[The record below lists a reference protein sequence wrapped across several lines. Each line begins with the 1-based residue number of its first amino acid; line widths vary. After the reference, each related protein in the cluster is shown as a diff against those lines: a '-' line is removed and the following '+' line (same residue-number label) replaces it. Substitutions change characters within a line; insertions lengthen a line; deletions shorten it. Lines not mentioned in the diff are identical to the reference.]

1 MPVIISPQKNYVLE
15 KLINDFSVGLFVWQ
29 TVLFLAL
36 LFLLRKFAWKP
47 ILDAVNERESSINDS
62 LKAAERA
69 RQEMKNLQA
78 DNEKIL
84 NEARAERERI
94 VKEATD
100 MKNKIVSDAGDLAKV
115 EANKMIESARVQI
128 DAEKQ
133 NAIAQIKTQVAE
145 LSVEIAEKLLRK
157 ELAQES
163 KQQQLIDDL
172 LKNAKL

>member
-1 MPVIISPQKNYVLE
+1 ME

-36 LFLLRKFAWKP
+36 LFILRKFAWKP

-100 MKNKIVSDAGDLAKV
+100 MKNKIVSDAGDLAKA

-133 NAIAQIKTQVAE
+133 SAIAQIKTQVAD

-157 ELAQES
+157 ELAQDS
-163 KQQQLIDDL
+163 KQQELINEL
-172 LKNAKL
+172 LNDAKL

>member
-1 MPVIISPQKNYVLE
+1 ME

-36 LFLLRKFAWKP
+36 LFLLKKFAWKP
-47 ILDAVNERESSINDS
+47 ILDAVNERESSINVS

>member
-1 MPVIISPQKNYVLE
+1 ME
-15 KLINDFSVGLFVWQ
+15 KLISDFSFGLFFWQ
-29 TVLFLAL
+29 SILFIAL
-36 LFLLRKFAWKP
+36 LLLLKKFAWKP
-47 ILDAVNERESSINDS
+47 ILDAVNEREASINDS

-69 RQEMKNLQA
+69 RQEMKSLQA

-115 EANKMIESARVQI
+115 EANKMIESARAQI

-133 NAIAQIKTQVAE
+133 NAISQIKTQVAE

-157 ELAQES
+157 ELAEES
-163 KQQQLIDDL
+163 KQQKLIDEL
-172 LKNAKL
+172 LNDAKL

>member
-1 MPVIISPQKNYVLE
+1 MLK
-15 KLINDFSVGLFVWQ
+15 
-29 TVLFLAL
+29 
-36 LFLLRKFAWKP
+36 KFAWKP
-47 ILDAVNERESSINDS
+47 ILDAVNEREASINDS

-100 MKNKIVSDAGDLAKV
+100 MKNKIVSDASDLAKV
-115 EANKMIESARVQI
+115 EANKMIESARAQI

-133 NAIAQIKTQVAE
+133 SAISQIKTQVAE

-157 ELAQES
+157 ELAEES
-163 KQQQLIDDL
+163 KQQKLIDAL
-172 LKNAKL
+172 LDDAKL

>member
-1 MPVIISPQKNYVLE
+1 ME
-15 KLINDFSVGLFVWQ
+15 KLISDFSVGLFFWQ
-29 TVLFLAL
+29 TILFLAL
-36 LFLLRKFAWKP
+36 LFLLKKFAWKP

-115 EANKMIESARVQI
+115 EANKMIESARAQI

-133 NAIAQIKTQVAE
+133 SAISQIKTQVAE

-157 ELAQES
+157 ELAEDS
-163 KQQQLIDDL
+163 KQQKLIDEL
-172 LKNAKL
+172 LNDAKL

>member
-1 MPVIISPQKNYVLE
+1 LE
-15 KLINDFSVGLFVWQ
+15 KLISDFSFGLFFWQ
-29 TVLFLAL
+29 SILFIAL
-36 LFLLRKFAWKP
+36 LLLLKKFAWKP
-47 ILDAVNERESSINDS
+47 ILDAVNEREASINDS

-100 MKNKIVSDAGDLAKV
+100 MKNKIVSDASDLAKV
-115 EANKMIESARVQI
+115 EANKMIESARAQI

-133 NAIAQIKTQVAE
+133 SAISQIKTQVAE

-157 ELAQES
+157 ELAEES
-163 KQQQLIDDL
+163 KQQKLIDAL
-172 LKNAKL
+172 LDDAKL

>member
-1 MPVIISPQKNYVLE
+1 ME
-15 KLINDFSVGLFVWQ
+15 KLISDFSFGLFFWQ
-29 TVLFLAL
+29 TILFIAL
-36 LFLLRKFAWKP
+36 LFLLKKFAWKP

-115 EANKMIESARVQI
+115 EANKMIESARAQI

-133 NAIAQIKTQVAE
+133 SAISQIKTQVAE

-157 ELAQES
+157 ELADDS
-163 KQQQLIDDL
+163 KQQKLIDEL
-172 LKNAKL
+172 LNDAKL

>member
-1 MPVIISPQKNYVLE
+1 ME
-15 KLINDFSVGLFVWQ
+15 KLISDFSFGLFFWQ
-29 TVLFLAL
+29 SILFIAL
-36 LFLLRKFAWKP
+36 LLLLKKFAWKP
-47 ILDAVNERESSINDS
+47 ILDAVNEREASINDS

-100 MKNKIVSDAGDLAKV
+100 MKNKIVSDASDLAKV
-115 EANKMIESARVQI
+115 EANKMIESARAQI

-133 NAIAQIKTQVAE
+133 SAISQIKTQVAE

-157 ELAQES
+157 ELAEES
-163 KQQQLIDDL
+163 KQQKLIDAL
-172 LKNAKL
+172 LDDAKL

>member
-1 MPVIISPQKNYVLE
+1 ME